1 MGFFD
6 IFTGK
11 GAGEAIQGTLEG
23 VGELSKDVR
32 QAITG
37 EISADKKAELQAKLL
52 NIESDVKKTQANI
65 IISEAQGESW
75 LQRNWRP
82 LVMLVFAGL
91 VCAHWFGATPENLSA
106 DSINGLLDIVKI
118 GIGGYVIGQ
127 SAEKVADVWNKK

>member
-1 MGFFD
+1 MGFLDLFS
-6 IFTGK
+6 GK
-11 GAGEAIQGTLEG
+11 GAAETIKGTLEG
-23 VGELSKDVR
+23 AGELSKDIR
-32 QAITG
+32 SAITG
-37 EISADKKAELQAKLL
+37 EPDPEKKAEIQVKLFELQSKI
-52 NIESDVKKTQANI
+52 IEAQVSVIN
-65 IISEAQGESW
+65 SEASGDSW